1 MKHELFKTVCMK
13 KWMIVLLAM
22 IIVMPLSSDLYAAS
36 KKKKKKGTATA
47 TLPTPKKVSP
57 YEKLLKGKNVETSK
71 SDFIT
76 LHKVGSKLY
85 FEIPLKYMEREILLA
100 STVTNVTSPEFC
112 DIGYKANNPLHL
124 KFTKRDSSIFLRY
137 VSTGVTTDNLQKAMN
152 NVYGD
157 PILYAYDVKAYNP
170 DSTAVVIDVTP
181 IFTTDMKEFAFLP
194 TTIMGLIQLNSVF
207 NKDGVALGEVKAFDD
222 NLSVKSMLSYKVS
235 LKFMSFS
242 FLDNMS
248 LTATVTR
255 SLLLL
260 PEEKMRPRISDSR
273 VGIFITS
280 KQHVSTEKDG
290 IQDYTLANRW
300 RMEPKDMAAFQRG
313 ELVEPVKPIV
323 FYIDDAF
330 PELWKQPI
338 KEGTLRWN
346 EAFEKI
352 GFKNAVQVRDFP
364 KDDPEFDPDNLKY
377 SCIRYLPSS
386 TANAMGPSWVDP
398 TTGEIVNASVLVYND
413 VIRLINN
420 WRFVQTAQIDPSVR
434 AKKMPDDIV
443 KESIAYV
450 VAHEVG
456 HCLGFMHNMS
466 ASAAYPV
473 DSLRSA
479 SFTNTYGTTPCIM
492 DYARFNYVAQPGDKG
507 VRLTPPDLGIY
518 DYFLVKWNYQPLPQ
532 VNNEW
537 EEQAILESWVDEKA
551 GDPRYRYGRQQIYSR
566 YDPSAIEEDLG
577 DDPVKAAEYGI
588 KNLKY
593 ILSNLGEWVN
603 DDADFT
609 HREELYKQLA
619 NQYYRY
625 IMNVMYNV
633 GGIYLTEVKDGTKG
647 QRHEPVAKEKQRAS
661 LAWILK
667 EFKSSD
673 WLSKT
678 DLKKNFTMGVDMTPV
693 LQKRILD
700 QLERLTGNIIL
711 SSHLAS
717 NPYTIQEF
725 LTDLYNGAFENTVTG
740 RALTDADKMLQQF
753 IVDVSASS
761 LKDAGA
767 GALRMLTDAAYMPSV
782 EEIAAY
788 GLDET
793 GLINKYLDQFR
804 QVEQERGPGYVAQ
817 QMALNEFGY
826 GYGFVRKVNTGEI
839 DNSKVYLQ
847 DMALKAQ
854 RLLNSKIA
862 GATGDTKIHYQSLLM
877 KLNKSL
883 KDSK

>member
-1 MKHELFKTVCMK
+1 MK
-13 KWMIVLLAM
+13 KWMLVLFVALFVLPCSREA
-22 IIVMPLSSDLYAAS
+22 DAAGR
-36 KKKKKKGTATA
+36 KKKGKNAATA
-47 TLPTPKKVSP
+47 KVTEKKSA
-57 YEKLLKGKNVETSK
+57 YDKLFQKESCETVK
-71 SDFIT
+71 SNFIT
-76 LHKVGSKLY
+76 LHKVDGKLY
-85 FEIPLKYMEREILLA
+85 FEIPMKYLGREMLFA
-100 STVTNVTSPEFC
+100 STLTSTSSNDFCDVGYKQNDPLHVRFTKIDSTIYLNEVNAFVTS
-112 DIGYKANNPLHL
+112 NP
-124 KFTKRDSSIFLRY
+124 KEPS
-137 VSTGVTTDNLQKAMN
+137 LQKAIDKN
-152 NVYGD
+152 FADAV
-157 PILYAYDVKAYNP
+157 LYSYKIAAYTP
-170 DSTAVVIDVTP
+170 DSTAVVIDLAP
-181 IFTTDMKEFAFLP
+181 RFTTEMKEFAFLP
-194 TTIMGLIQLNSVF
+194 TTIMGLIQLNSTF

-280 KQHVSTEKDG
+280 NQHISTEKDG
-290 IQDYTLANRW
+290 IQNYTLANRW

-346 EAFEKI
+346 AAFEKI

-725 LTDLYNGAFENTVTG
+725 LTDLYNGAFENTVKG

>member
-1 MKHELFKTVCMK
+1 MK
-13 KWMIVLLAM
+13 KWMLVLFVALFVLPCSREA
-22 IIVMPLSSDLYAAS
+22 DAAGR
-36 KKKKKKGTATA
+36 KKKGKNAATA
-47 TLPTPKKVSP
+47 KVTEKKSA
-57 YEKLLKGKNVETSK
+57 YDKLFQKESCETVK
-71 SDFIT
+71 SNFIT
-76 LHKVGSKLY
+76 LHKVDGKLY
-85 FEIPLKYMEREILLA
+85 FEIPMKYLGREMLFA
-100 STVTNVTSPEFC
+100 STLTSTSSNDFCDVGYKQNDPLHVRFTKIDSTIYLNEVNAFVTS
-112 DIGYKANNPLHL
+112 NP
-124 KFTKRDSSIFLRY
+124 KEPS
-137 VSTGVTTDNLQKAMN
+137 LQKAIDKN
-152 NVYGD
+152 FADAV
-157 PILYAYDVKAYNP
+157 LYSYKIAAYTP

-194 TTIMGLIQLNSVF
+194 TTIMGLIQLNSTF

-290 IQDYTLANRW
+290 IQNYTLANRW

-346 EAFEKI
+346 AAFEKI

-725 LTDLYNGAFENTVTG
+725 LTDLYNGAFENTVKG

-862 GATGDTKIHYQSLLM
+862 GVTGDTKIHYQSLLM

>member
-1 MKHELFKTVCMK
+1 MK
-13 KWMIVLLAM
+13 KWMLVLFVALFVLPCSREA
-22 IIVMPLSSDLYAAS
+22 DAAGR
-36 KKKKKKGTATA
+36 KKKGKNAATA
-47 TLPTPKKVSP
+47 KVTEKKSA
-57 YEKLLKGKNVETSK
+57 YDKLFQKESCETVK
-71 SDFIT
+71 SNFIT
-76 LHKVGSKLY
+76 LHKVDGKLY
-85 FEIPLKYMEREILLA
+85 FEIPMKYLGREMLFA
-100 STVTNVTSPEFC
+100 STLTSTSSNDFCDVGYKQNDPLHVRFTKIDSTIYLNEVNAFVTS
-112 DIGYKANNPLHL
+112 NP
-124 KFTKRDSSIFLRY
+124 KEPS
-137 VSTGVTTDNLQKAMN
+137 LQKAIDKN
-152 NVYGD
+152 FADAV
-157 PILYAYDVKAYNP
+157 LYSYKIAAYTP
-170 DSTAVVIDVTP
+170 DSTAVVIDVTS

-194 TTIMGLIQLNSVF
+194 TTIMGLIQLNSTF

-260 PEEKMRPRISDSR
+260 PEEKMRPRIFDSR
-273 VGIFITS
+273 VGIFITN

-290 IQDYTLANRW
+290 IQNYSLANRW

-346 EAFEKI
+346 AAFEKI

-551 GDPRYRYGRQQIYSR
+551 GDPRYRYGRQQIQSR

-577 DDPVKAAEYGI
+577 DDPMKAAEYGI

-603 DDADFT
+603 DDTDFT

-725 LTDLYNGAFENTVTG
+725 LTDLYNGAFENTVKG

-804 QVEQERGPGYVAQ
+804 QVEQERGPGYVAR

>member
-1 MKHELFKTVCMK
+1 MK
-13 KWMIVLLAM
+13 KWMLVLFVALFVLPCSREA
-22 IIVMPLSSDLYAAS
+22 DAAGR
-36 KKKKKKGTATA
+36 KKKGKNAATA
-47 TLPTPKKVSP
+47 KVTEKKSA
-57 YEKLLKGKNVETSK
+57 YDKLFQKESCETVK
-71 SDFIT
+71 SNFIT
-76 LHKVGSKLY
+76 LHKVDGKLY
-85 FEIPLKYMEREILLA
+85 FEIPMKYLGREMLFA
-100 STVTNVTSPEFC
+100 STLTSTSSNDFCDVGYKQNDPLHVRFTKIDSTIYLNEVNAFVTS
-112 DIGYKANNPLHL
+112 NP
-124 KFTKRDSSIFLRY
+124 KEPS
-137 VSTGVTTDNLQKAMN
+137 LQKAIDKN
-152 NVYGD
+152 FADAV
-157 PILYAYDVKAYNP
+157 LYSYKIAAYTP

-194 TTIMGLIQLNSVF
+194 TTIMGLIQLNSTF

-290 IQDYTLANRW
+290 IQNYTLANRW

-346 EAFEKI
+346 AAFEKI

-717 NPYTIQEF
+717 SPYTIQEF
-725 LTDLYNGAFENTVTG
+725 LTDLYNGAFENTVKG

>member
-1 MKHELFKTVCMK
+1 MK
-13 KWMIVLLAM
+13 KWMLVLFVALFVLPCSREA
-22 IIVMPLSSDLYAAS
+22 DAAGR
-36 KKKKKKGTATA
+36 KKKGKNAATA
-47 TLPTPKKVSP
+47 KVTEKKSA
-57 YEKLLKGKNVETSK
+57 YDKLFQKESCETVK
-71 SDFIT
+71 SNFIT
-76 LHKVGSKLY
+76 LHKVDGKLY
-85 FEIPLKYMEREILLA
+85 FEIPMKYLGREMLFA
-100 STVTNVTSPEFC
+100 STLTSTSSNDFCDVGYKQNDPLHVRFTKIDSTIYLNEVNAFVTS
-112 DIGYKANNPLHL
+112 NP
-124 KFTKRDSSIFLRY
+124 KEPS
-137 VSTGVTTDNLQKAMN
+137 LQKAIDKN
-152 NVYGD
+152 FADAV
-157 PILYAYDVKAYNP
+157 LYSYKIAAYTP

-194 TTIMGLIQLNSVF
+194 TTIMGLIQLNSTF

-290 IQDYTLANRW
+290 IQNYTLANRW
-300 RMEPKDMAAFQRG
+300 RMEPKDMAAFKRG

-346 EAFEKI
+346 AAFEKI

-434 AKKMPDDIV
+434 GKKMPDDIV

-725 LTDLYNGAFENTVTG
+725 LTDLYNGAFENTVKG

>member
-1 MKHELFKTVCMK
+1 MK
-13 KWMIVLLAM
+13 KWMLVLFVALFVLPCSREA
-22 IIVMPLSSDLYAAS
+22 DAAGR
-36 KKKKKKGTATA
+36 KKKGKNAATA
-47 TLPTPKKVSP
+47 KVTEKKSA
-57 YEKLLKGKNVETSK
+57 YDKLFQKESCETVK
-71 SDFIT
+71 SNFIT
-76 LHKVGSKLY
+76 LHKVDGKLY
-85 FEIPLKYMEREILLA
+85 FEIPMKYLGREMLFA
-100 STVTNVTSPEFC
+100 STLTSTSSNDFCDVGYKQNDPLHVRFTKIDSTIYLNEVNAFVTS
-112 DIGYKANNPLHL
+112 NP
-124 KFTKRDSSIFLRY
+124 KEPS
-137 VSTGVTTDNLQKAMN
+137 LQKAIDKN
-152 NVYGD
+152 FADAV
-157 PILYAYDVKAYNP
+157 LYSYKIAAYTP

-194 TTIMGLIQLNSVF
+194 TTIMGLIQLNSTF

-280 KQHVSTEKDG
+280 KQHISTEKDG
-290 IQDYTLANRW
+290 IQNYTLANRW

-346 EAFEKI
+346 AAFEKI

-647 QRHEPVAKEKQRAS
+647 QRHEPVVKEKQRAS

-725 LTDLYNGAFENTVTG
+725 LTDLYNGAFENTVKG

>member
-1 MKHELFKTVCMK
+1 MK
-13 KWMIVLLAM
+13 KWMLVLFVALFVLPCSREA
-22 IIVMPLSSDLYAAS
+22 DAAGR
-36 KKKKKKGTATA
+36 KKKGKNAATA
-47 TLPTPKKVSP
+47 KVTEKKSA
-57 YEKLLKGKNVETSK
+57 YDKLFQKESCETVK
-71 SDFIT
+71 SNFIT
-76 LHKVGSKLY
+76 LHKVDGKLY
-85 FEIPLKYMEREILLA
+85 FEIPMKYLGREMLFA
-100 STVTNVTSPEFC
+100 STLTSTSSNDFCDVGYKQNDPLHVRFTKIDSTIYLNEVNAFVTS
-112 DIGYKANNPLHL
+112 NP
-124 KFTKRDSSIFLRY
+124 KEPS
-137 VSTGVTTDNLQKAMN
+137 LQKAIDKN
-152 NVYGD
+152 FADAV
-157 PILYAYDVKAYNP
+157 LYSYKIAAYTP

-194 TTIMGLIQLNSVF
+194 TTIMGLIQLNSTF

-242 FLDNMS
+242 FLNNMS

-280 KQHVSTEKDG
+280 KQHVSTERDG
-290 IQDYTLANRW
+290 ILDYTLANRW

-346 EAFEKI
+346 AAFEKI

-678 DLKKNFTMGVDMTPV
+678 DLRKNFTMGVDMTPV

-725 LTDLYNGAFENTVTG
+725 LTDLYNGAFENTVKG

-761 LKDAGA
+761 LKDAGG

>member
-1 MKHELFKTVCMK
+1 MK
-13 KWMIVLLAM
+13 KWMLVLFVALFVLPCSREA
-22 IIVMPLSSDLYAAS
+22 DAAGR
-36 KKKKKKGTATA
+36 KKKGKNAATA
-47 TLPTPKKVSP
+47 KVTEKKSA
-57 YEKLLKGKNVETSK
+57 YDKLFQKESCETVK
-71 SDFIT
+71 SNFIT
-76 LHKVGSKLY
+76 LHKVDGKLY
-85 FEIPLKYMEREILLA
+85 FEIPMKYLGREMLFA
-100 STVTNVTSPEFC
+100 STLTSTSSNDFCDVGYKQNDPLHVRFTKIDSTIYLNEVNAFVTS
-112 DIGYKANNPLHL
+112 NP
-124 KFTKRDSSIFLRY
+124 KEPS
-137 VSTGVTTDNLQKAMN
+137 LQKAIDKN
-152 NVYGD
+152 FADAV
-157 PILYAYDVKAYNP
+157 LYSYKIAAYTP

-194 TTIMGLIQLNSVF
+194 TTIMGLIQLNSTF

-280 KQHVSTEKDG
+280 KQHISTEKDG
-290 IQDYTLANRW
+290 IQNYTLANRW

-346 EAFEKI
+346 AAFEKI

-456 HCLGFMHNMS
+456 HCLCFMHNMS

-725 LTDLYNGAFENTVTG
+725 LTDLYNGAFENTVKG

>member
-1 MKHELFKTVCMK
+1 MK
-13 KWMIVLLAM
+13 KWMLVLFVALFVLPCSREA
-22 IIVMPLSSDLYAAS
+22 DAAGR
-36 KKKKKKGTATA
+36 KKKGKNAATA
-47 TLPTPKKVSP
+47 KVTEKKSA
-57 YEKLLKGKNVETSK
+57 YDKLFQKESCETVK
-71 SDFIT
+71 SNFIT
-76 LHKVGSKLY
+76 LHKVDGKLY
-85 FEIPLKYMEREILLA
+85 FEIPMKYLGREMLFA
-100 STVTNVTSPEFC
+100 STLTSTSSNDFCDVGYKQNDPLHVRFTKIDSTIYLNEVNAFVTS
-112 DIGYKANNPLHL
+112 NP
-124 KFTKRDSSIFLRY
+124 KEPS
-137 VSTGVTTDNLQKAMN
+137 LQKAIDKN
-152 NVYGD
+152 FADAV
-157 PILYAYDVKAYNP
+157 LYSYKIAAYTP

-194 TTIMGLIQLNSVF
+194 TTIMGLIQLNSTF

-280 KQHVSTEKDG
+280 KQHIPTEKDG
-290 IQDYTLANRW
+290 IQNYTLANRW

-346 EAFEKI
+346 AAFEKI

-456 HCLGFMHNMS
+456 HCLGFMHNML

-725 LTDLYNGAFENTVTG
+725 LTDLYNGAFENTVKG

>member
-1 MKHELFKTVCMK
+1 MK
-13 KWMIVLLAM
+13 KWMLVLFVALFVLPCSREA
-22 IIVMPLSSDLYAAS
+22 DAAGR
-36 KKKKKKGTATA
+36 KKKGKNAATA
-47 TLPTPKKVSP
+47 KVTEKKSA
-57 YEKLLKGKNVETSK
+57 YDKLFQKESCETVK
-71 SDFIT
+71 SNFIT
-76 LHKVGSKLY
+76 LHKVDGKLY
-85 FEIPLKYMEREILLA
+85 FEIPMKYLGREMLFA
-100 STVTNVTSPEFC
+100 STLTSTSSNDFCDVGYKQNDPLHVRFTKIDSTIYLNEVNAFVTS
-112 DIGYKANNPLHL
+112 NP
-124 KFTKRDSSIFLRY
+124 KEPS
-137 VSTGVTTDNLQKAMN
+137 LQKAIDKN
-152 NVYGD
+152 FADAV
-157 PILYAYDVKAYNP
+157 LYSYKIAAYTP

-194 TTIMGLIQLNSVF
+194 TTIMGLIQLNSTF

-235 LKFMSFS
+235 LQFMSFS

-280 KQHVSTEKDG
+280 KQHISTEKDG
-290 IQDYTLANRW
+290 IQNYTLANRW

-346 EAFEKI
+346 AAFEKI

-725 LTDLYNGAFENTVTG
+725 LTDLYNGAFENTVKG

>member
-1 MKHELFKTVCMK
+1 MK
-13 KWMIVLLAM
+13 KWMLVLFVALFVLPCSLDAE
-22 IIVMPLSSDLYAAS
+22 AAGR
-36 KKKKKKGTATA
+36 KKKGKNAATA
-47 TLPTPKKVSP
+47 KVAEKESAYDKLFQKKSC
-57 YEKLLKGKNVETSK
+57 ETVK
-71 SDFIT
+71 SNFIT
-76 LHKVGSKLY
+76 LHKVDGKLY
-85 FEIPLKYMEREILLA
+85 FEIPVKYLGREMLFA
-100 STVTNVTSPEFC
+100 STLTSTSSNDFC
-112 DIGYKANNPLHL
+112 DVGYKQNDPLHVR
-124 KFTKRDSSIFLRY
+124 FTKIDSTIYLNEVNAFVTLNPKEPSLR
-137 VSTGVTTDNLQKAMN
+137 KAIDKN
-152 NVYGD
+152 FADAV
-157 PILYAYDVKAYNP
+157 LYSYKITAYTP

-242 FLDNMS
+242 FLDNMP

-290 IQDYTLANRW
+290 IQNYTLANRW

-346 EAFEKI
+346 AAFEKI

-725 LTDLYNGAFENTVTG
+725 LTDLYNGAFENTVKG

>member
-1 MKHELFKTVCMK
+1 MK
-13 KWMIVLLAM
+13 KWMLVLFVALFVLPCSREA
-22 IIVMPLSSDLYAAS
+22 DAAGR
-36 KKKKKKGTATA
+36 KKKGKNAATA
-47 TLPTPKKVSP
+47 KVTEKKSA
-57 YEKLLKGKNVETSK
+57 YDKLFQKESCETVK
-71 SDFIT
+71 SNFIT
-76 LHKVGSKLY
+76 LHKVDGKLY
-85 FEIPLKYMEREILLA
+85 FEIPMKYLGREMLFA
-100 STVTNVTSPEFC
+100 STLTSTSSNDFCDVGYKQNDPLHVRFTKIDSTIYLNEVNAFVTS
-112 DIGYKANNPLHL
+112 NP
-124 KFTKRDSSIFLRY
+124 KEPS
-137 VSTGVTTDNLQKAMN
+137 LQKAIDKN
-152 NVYGD
+152 FADAV
-157 PILYAYDVKAYNP
+157 LYSYKIAAYTP

-194 TTIMGLIQLNSVF
+194 TTIMGLIQLNSTF

-290 IQDYTLANRW
+290 IQNYTLANRW
-300 RMEPKDMAAFQRG
+300 RMEPKDMAAFKRG

-346 EAFEKI
+346 AAFEKI

-647 QRHEPVAKEKQRAS
+647 QRHEPVSKEKQRAS

-678 DLKKNFTMGVDMTPV
+678 DLKKNFAMGVDMTPV
-693 LQKRILD
+693 LQKKILD

-725 LTDLYNGAFENTVTG
+725 LTDLYNGAFENTVKG

>member
-1 MKHELFKTVCMK
+1 MK
-13 KWMIVLLAM
+13 KWMLVLFVALFVLPCSREA
-22 IIVMPLSSDLYAAS
+22 DAAGR
-36 KKKKKKGTATA
+36 KKKGKNAATA
-47 TLPTPKKVSP
+47 KVTEKKSA
-57 YEKLLKGKNVETSK
+57 YDKLFQKESCETVK
-71 SDFIT
+71 SNFIT
-76 LHKVGSKLY
+76 LHKVDGKLY
-85 FEIPLKYMEREILLA
+85 FEIPMKYLGREMLFA
-100 STVTNVTSPEFC
+100 STLTSTSSNDFCDVGYKQNDPLHVRFTKIDSTIYLNEVNAFVTS
-112 DIGYKANNPLHL
+112 NP
-124 KFTKRDSSIFLRY
+124 KEPS
-137 VSTGVTTDNLQKAMN
+137 LQKAIDKN
-152 NVYGD
+152 FADAV
-157 PILYAYDVKAYNP
+157 LYSYKIAAYTP

-194 TTIMGLIQLNSVF
+194 TTIMGLIQLNSTF

-290 IQDYTLANRW
+290 IQNYTLANRW

-346 EAFEKI
+346 AAFEKI

-588 KNLKY
+588 KNVKY

-725 LTDLYNGAFENTVTG
+725 LTDLYNGAFENTVKG

>member
-1 MKHELFKTVCMK
+1 MK
-13 KWMIVLLAM
+13 KWMLVLFVALFVLPCSREA
-22 IIVMPLSSDLYAAS
+22 DAAGR
-36 KKKKKKGTATA
+36 KKKGKNAATA
-47 TLPTPKKVSP
+47 KVTEKKSA
-57 YEKLLKGKNVETSK
+57 YDKLFQKESCETVK
-71 SDFIT
+71 SNFIT
-76 LHKVGSKLY
+76 LHKVDGKLY
-85 FEIPLKYMEREILLA
+85 FEIPMKYLGREMLFA
-100 STVTNVTSPEFC
+100 STLTSTSSNDFCDGGYKQNDPLHVRFTKIDSTIYLNEVNAFVTS
-112 DIGYKANNPLHL
+112 NP
-124 KFTKRDSSIFLRY
+124 KEPS
-137 VSTGVTTDNLQKAMN
+137 LQKAIDKN
-152 NVYGD
+152 FADAV
-157 PILYAYDVKAYNP
+157 LYSYKIAAYTP

-194 TTIMGLIQLNSVF
+194 TTIMGLIQLNSTF

-290 IQDYTLANRW
+290 IQNYTLANRW

-346 EAFEKI
+346 AAFEKI

-725 LTDLYNGAFENTVTG
+725 LTDLYNGAFENTVKG

>member
-1 MKHELFKTVCMK
+1 MK
-13 KWMIVLLAM
+13 KWMLVLFVALFVLPCSREA
-22 IIVMPLSSDLYAAS
+22 DAAGR
-36 KKKKKKGTATA
+36 KKKGKNAATA
-47 TLPTPKKVSP
+47 KVTEKKSA
-57 YEKLLKGKNVETSK
+57 YDKLFQKESCETVK
-71 SDFIT
+71 SNFIT
-76 LHKVGSKLY
+76 LHKVDGKLY
-85 FEIPLKYMEREILLA
+85 FEIPMKYLGREMLFA
-100 STVTNVTSPEFC
+100 STLTSTSSNDFCDVGYKQNDPLHVRFTKIDSTIYLNEVNAFVTS
-112 DIGYKANNPLHL
+112 NP
-124 KFTKRDSSIFLRY
+124 KEPS
-137 VSTGVTTDNLQKAMN
+137 LQKAIDKN
-152 NVYGD
+152 FADAV
-157 PILYAYDVKAYNP
+157 LYSYKIAAYTP

-194 TTIMGLIQLNSVF
+194 TTIMGLIQLNSTF

-280 KQHVSTEKDG
+280 KQHISTEKDG
-290 IQDYTLANRW
+290 IQNYTLANRW

-346 EAFEKI
+346 AAFEKI

-725 LTDLYNGAFENTVTG
+725 LTDLYNGAFENTVKG

-761 LKDAGA
+761 LKEAGG

>member
-1 MKHELFKTVCMK
+1 MK
-13 KWMIVLLAM
+13 KWMLVLFVALFVLPCSREA
-22 IIVMPLSSDLYAAS
+22 DAAGR
-36 KKKKKKGTATA
+36 KKKGKNAATA
-47 TLPTPKKVSP
+47 KVTEKKSA
-57 YEKLLKGKNVETSK
+57 YDKLFQKESCETVK
-71 SDFIT
+71 SNFIT
-76 LHKVGSKLY
+76 LHKVDGKLY
-85 FEIPLKYMEREILLA
+85 FEIPMKYLGREMLFA
-100 STVTNVTSPEFC
+100 STLTSTSSNDFCDVGYKQNDPLHVRFTKIDSTIYLNEVNAFVTS
-112 DIGYKANNPLHL
+112 NP
-124 KFTKRDSSIFLRY
+124 KEPS
-137 VSTGVTTDNLQKAMN
+137 LQKAIDKN
-152 NVYGD
+152 FADAV
-157 PILYAYDVKAYNP
+157 LYSYKIAAYTP

-194 TTIMGLIQLNSVF
+194 TTIMGLIQLNSTF

-290 IQDYTLANRW
+290 IQNYTLANRW

-346 EAFEKI
+346 AAFEKI

-678 DLKKNFTMGVDMTPV
+678 DLKKNLTMGVDMTRV
-693 LQKRILD
+693 LQERILD

-725 LTDLYNGAFENTVTG
+725 LTDLYNGAFENTVKG

>member
-1 MKHELFKTVCMK
+1 MK
-13 KWMIVLLAM
+13 KWMLVLFVALFVLPCSREA
-22 IIVMPLSSDLYAAS
+22 DAAGR
-36 KKKKKKGTATA
+36 KKKGKNAATA
-47 TLPTPKKVSP
+47 KVTEKKSA
-57 YEKLLKGKNVETSK
+57 YDKLFQKESCETVK
-71 SDFIT
+71 SNFIT
-76 LHKVGSKLY
+76 LHKVDGKLY
-85 FEIPLKYMEREILLA
+85 FEIPMKYLGREMLFA
-100 STVTNVTSPEFC
+100 STLTSTSSNDFCDVGYKQNDPLHVRFTKIDSTIYLNEVNAFVTS
-112 DIGYKANNPLHL
+112 NP
-124 KFTKRDSSIFLRY
+124 KEPS
-137 VSTGVTTDNLQKAMN
+137 LQKAIDKN
-152 NVYGD
+152 FADAV
-157 PILYAYDVKAYNP
+157 LYSYKIAAYTP

-194 TTIMGLIQLNSVF
+194 TTIMGLIQLNSTF

-280 KQHVSTEKDG
+280 KQHVSPEKDG
-290 IQDYTLANRW
+290 IQNYTLANRW
-300 RMEPKDMAAFQRG
+300 RMEPKDMAAFKRG

-346 EAFEKI
+346 AAFEKI

-678 DLKKNFTMGVDMTPV
+678 DLRKNFTMGVDMTPV

-725 LTDLYNGAFENTVTG
+725 LTDLYNGAFENTVKG

-854 RLLNSKIA
+854 RLLNSKIT

>member
-1 MKHELFKTVCMK
+1 MK
-13 KWMIVLLAM
+13 KWMLVLFVALFVLPCSREA
-22 IIVMPLSSDLYAAS
+22 DAAGR
-36 KKKKKKGTATA
+36 KKKGKNAATA
-47 TLPTPKKVSP
+47 KVTEKKSA
-57 YEKLLKGKNVETSK
+57 YDKLFQKESCETVK
-71 SDFIT
+71 SNFIT
-76 LHKVGSKLY
+76 LHKVDGKLY
-85 FEIPLKYMEREILLA
+85 FEIPMKYLGREMLFA
-100 STVTNVTSPEFC
+100 STLTSTSSNDFCDVGYKQNDPLHVRFTKIDSTIYLNEVNAFVTS
-112 DIGYKANNPLHL
+112 NP
-124 KFTKRDSSIFLRY
+124 KEPS
-137 VSTGVTTDNLQKAMN
+137 LQKAIDKN
-152 NVYGD
+152 FADAV
-157 PILYAYDVKAYNP
+157 LYSYKIAAYTP

-194 TTIMGLIQLNSVF
+194 TTIMGLIQLNSTF

-280 KQHVSTEKDG
+280 KQHISTEKDG
-290 IQDYTLANRW
+290 IQNYTLANRW

-346 EAFEKI
+346 AAFEKI

-725 LTDLYNGAFENTVTG
+725 LTDLYNGAFENTVKG

-761 LKDAGA
+761 VKDAGA
-767 GALRMLTDAAYMPSV
+767 GALRMVTDAAYMPSV

>member
-1 MKHELFKTVCMK
+1 MK
-13 KWMIVLLAM
+13 KWMLVLFVALFVLPCSREA
-22 IIVMPLSSDLYAAS
+22 DAAGR
-36 KKKKKKGTATA
+36 KKKGKNAATA
-47 TLPTPKKVSP
+47 KVTENKSA
-57 YEKLLKGKNVETSK
+57 YDKLFQKESCETVK
-71 SDFIT
+71 SNFIT
-76 LHKVGSKLY
+76 LHKVDGKLY
-85 FEIPLKYMEREILLA
+85 FEIPMKYLGREMLFA
-100 STVTNVTSPEFC
+100 STLTSTSSNDFCDVGYKQNDPLHVRFTKIDSTIYLNEVNAFVTS
-112 DIGYKANNPLHL
+112 NP
-124 KFTKRDSSIFLRY
+124 KEPS
-137 VSTGVTTDNLQKAMN
+137 LQKAIDKN
-152 NVYGD
+152 FADAV
-157 PILYAYDVKAYNP
+157 LYSYKIAAYTP

-194 TTIMGLIQLNSVF
+194 TTIMGLIQLNSTF
-207 NKDGVALGEVKAFDD
+207 NKDGVALGEVKTFDD

-242 FLDNMS
+242 FLNNMS

-290 IQDYTLANRW
+290 IQNYTLANRW

-346 EAFEKI
+346 AAFEKI

-678 DLKKNFTMGVDMTPV
+678 DLRKNFTMGVDMTPV

-725 LTDLYNGAFENTVTG
+725 LTDLYNGAFENTVKG

>member
-1 MKHELFKTVCMK
+1 MK
-13 KWMIVLLAM
+13 KWMLVLFVALFVLPCSREA
-22 IIVMPLSSDLYAAS
+22 DAAGR
-36 KKKKKKGTATA
+36 KKKGKNAATA
-47 TLPTPKKVSP
+47 KVTEKKSA
-57 YEKLLKGKNVETSK
+57 YDKLFQKESCETVK
-71 SDFIT
+71 SNFIT
-76 LHKVGSKLY
+76 LHKVDGKLY
-85 FEIPLKYMEREILLA
+85 FEIPMKYLGREMLFA
-100 STVTNVTSPEFC
+100 STLTSTSSNDFCDVGYKQNDPLHVRFTKIDSTIYLNEVNAFVTS
-112 DIGYKANNPLHL
+112 NP
-124 KFTKRDSSIFLRY
+124 KEPS
-137 VSTGVTTDNLQKAMN
+137 LQKAIDKN
-152 NVYGD
+152 FADAV
-157 PILYAYDVKAYNP
+157 LYSYKIAAYTP

-194 TTIMGLIQLNSVF
+194 TTIMGLIQLNSTF

-290 IQDYTLANRW
+290 IQNYTLANRW
-300 RMEPKDMAAFQRG
+300 RMEPKDMAAFKRG

-346 EAFEKI
+346 AAFEKI

-725 LTDLYNGAFENTVTG
+725 LTDLYNGAFENTVKG

-782 EEIAAY
+782 EEIAVY

-883 KDSK
+883 KDCK

>member
-1 MKHELFKTVCMK
+1 MK
-13 KWMIVLLAM
+13 KWMLVLFVALFVLPCSREA
-22 IIVMPLSSDLYAAS
+22 DAAGR
-36 KKKKKKGTATA
+36 KKKGKNAATA
-47 TLPTPKKVSP
+47 KVTEKKSA
-57 YEKLLKGKNVETSK
+57 YDKLFQKESCETVK
-71 SDFIT
+71 SNFIT
-76 LHKVGSKLY
+76 LHKVDGKLY
-85 FEIPLKYMEREILLA
+85 FEIPMKYLGREMLFA
-100 STVTNVTSPEFC
+100 STLTSTSSNDFCDVGYKQNDPLHVRFTKIDSTIYLNEVNAFVTS
-112 DIGYKANNPLHL
+112 NP
-124 KFTKRDSSIFLRY
+124 KEPS
-137 VSTGVTTDNLQKAMN
+137 LQKAIDKN
-152 NVYGD
+152 FADAV
-157 PILYAYDVKAYNP
+157 LYSYKIAAYTP

-194 TTIMGLIQLNSVF
+194 KTIMGLIQLNSTF

-290 IQDYTLANRW
+290 IQNYTLANRW

-346 EAFEKI
+346 AAFEKI

-443 KESIAYV
+443 KESIDYV

-725 LTDLYNGAFENTVTG
+725 LTDLYNGAFENTVKG

-782 EEIAAY
+782 IEIAAY

>member
-1 MKHELFKTVCMK
+1 MLFASRLTSTSRIDFCDVGYKQND
-13 KWMIVLLAM
+13 
-22 IIVMPLSSDLYAAS
+22 PLHVRFTKID
-36 KKKKKKGTATA
+36 
-47 TLPTPKKVSP
+47 
-57 YEKLLKGKNVETSK
+57 
-71 SDFIT
+71 
-76 LHKVGSKLY
+76 
-85 FEIPLKYMEREILLA
+85 
-100 STVTNVTSPEFC
+100 STIYLNEVNAFVTS
-112 DIGYKANNPLHL
+112 NP
-124 KFTKRDSSIFLRY
+124 KEPS
-137 VSTGVTTDNLQKAMN
+137 LQKAIDKN
-152 NVYGD
+152 FADAV
-157 PILYAYDVKAYNP
+157 LYSYKIAAYTP

-194 TTIMGLIQLNSVF
+194 TTIMGLIQLNSTF

-280 KQHVSTEKDG
+280 KQHISTEKDG
-290 IQDYTLANRW
+290 IQNYTLANRW

-346 EAFEKI
+346 AAFEKI

-725 LTDLYNGAFENTVTG
+725 LTDLYNGAFENTVKG

>member
-1 MKHELFKTVCMK
+1 MK
-13 KWMIVLLAM
+13 
-22 IIVMPLSSDLYAAS
+22 S
-36 KKKKKKGTATA
+36 
-47 TLPTPKKVSP
+47 
-57 YEKLLKGKNVETSK
+57 N
-71 SDFIT
+71 FIT
-76 LHKVGSKLY
+76 LHKVDGKLY
-85 FEIPLKYMEREILLA
+85 FEIPMKYLGREMLFA
-100 STVTNVTSPEFC
+100 STLTSTSSNDFCDVGYKQNDPLHVRFTKIDSTIYLNEVNAFVTS
-112 DIGYKANNPLHL
+112 NP
-124 KFTKRDSSIFLRY
+124 KEPS
-137 VSTGVTTDNLQKAMN
+137 LQKAIDKN
-152 NVYGD
+152 FADAV
-157 PILYAYDVKAYNP
+157 LYSYKIAAYTP

-194 TTIMGLIQLNSVF
+194 TTIMGLIQLNSTF

-280 KQHVSTEKDG
+280 KQHISTEKDG
-290 IQDYTLANRW
+290 IQNYTLANRW

-346 EAFEKI
+346 AAFEKI

-725 LTDLYNGAFENTVTG
+725 LTDLYNGAFENTVKG

>member
-1 MKHELFKTVCMK
+1 MK
-13 KWMIVLLAM
+13 KWMLVLFVALFVLPCSREA
-22 IIVMPLSSDLYAAS
+22 DAAGR
-36 KKKKKKGTATA
+36 KKKGKNAATA
-47 TLPTPKKVSP
+47 KVTEKKSA
-57 YEKLLKGKNVETSK
+57 YDKLFQKESCETVK
-71 SDFIT
+71 SNFIT
-76 LHKVGSKLY
+76 LHKVDGKLY
-85 FEIPLKYMEREILLA
+85 FEIPMKYLGREMLFA
-100 STVTNVTSPEFC
+100 STLTSTSSNDFCDVGYKQNDPLHVRFTKIDSTIYLNEVNAFVTS
-112 DIGYKANNPLHL
+112 NP
-124 KFTKRDSSIFLRY
+124 KEPS
-137 VSTGVTTDNLQKAMN
+137 LQKAIDKN
-152 NVYGD
+152 FADAV
-157 PILYAYDVKAYNP
+157 LYSYKIAAYTP

-194 TTIMGLIQLNSVF
+194 TTIMGLIQLNSTF

-280 KQHVSTEKDG
+280 KQHISTEKDG
-290 IQDYTLANRW
+290 IQNYTLANRW

-346 EAFEKI
+346 AAFEKI

-725 LTDLYNGAFENTVTG
+725 LTDLYNGAFENTVKG

-817 QMALNEFGY
+817 QMALNDFGY

>member
-1 MKHELFKTVCMK
+1 MK
-13 KWMIVLLAM
+13 KWMLVLFVALFVLPCSREA
-22 IIVMPLSSDLYAAS
+22 DAAGR
-36 KKKKKKGTATA
+36 KKKGKNAATA
-47 TLPTPKKVSP
+47 KVTEKKSA
-57 YEKLLKGKNVETSK
+57 YDKLFQKESCETVK
-71 SDFIT
+71 SNFIT
-76 LHKVGSKLY
+76 LHKVDGKLY
-85 FEIPLKYMEREILLA
+85 FEIPMKYLGREMLFA
-100 STVTNVTSPEFC
+100 STLTSTSSNDFCDVGYKQNDPLHVRFTKIYSTIYLNEVNAFVTS
-112 DIGYKANNPLHL
+112 NP
-124 KFTKRDSSIFLRY
+124 KEPS
-137 VSTGVTTDNLQKAMN
+137 LQKAIDKN
-152 NVYGD
+152 FADAV
-157 PILYAYDVKAYNP
+157 LYSYKIAAYTP

-194 TTIMGLIQLNSVF
+194 TTIMGLIQLNSTF

-280 KQHVSTEKDG
+280 KQHISTEKDG
-290 IQDYTLANRW
+290 IQNYTLANRW

-346 EAFEKI
+346 AAFEKI

-725 LTDLYNGAFENTVTG
+725 LTDLYNGAFENTVKG

>member
-1 MKHELFKTVCMK
+1 MK
-13 KWMIVLLAM
+13 KWMLVLFVALFVLPCSREA
-22 IIVMPLSSDLYAAS
+22 DAAGR
-36 KKKKKKGTATA
+36 KKKGKNAATA
-47 TLPTPKKVSP
+47 KVTEKKSA
-57 YEKLLKGKNVETSK
+57 YDKLFQKESCETVK
-71 SDFIT
+71 SNFIT
-76 LHKVGSKLY
+76 LHKVDGKLY
-85 FEIPLKYMEREILLA
+85 FEIPMKYLGREMLFA
-100 STVTNVTSPEFC
+100 STLTSTSSNDFCDVGYKQNDPLHVRFTKIDSTIYLNEVNAFVTS
-112 DIGYKANNPLHL
+112 NP
-124 KFTKRDSSIFLRY
+124 KEPS
-137 VSTGVTTDNLQKAMN
+137 LQKAIDKN
-152 NVYGD
+152 FADAV
-157 PILYAYDVKAYNP
+157 LYSYKIAAYTP

-194 TTIMGLIQLNSVF
+194 TTIMGLIQLNSTF

-280 KQHVSTEKDG
+280 KQHISTEKDG
-290 IQDYTLANRW
+290 IQNYTLANRW

-346 EAFEKI
+346 AAFEKI

-725 LTDLYNGAFENTVTG
+725 LTDLYNGAFENTVKG
-740 RALTDADKMLQQF
+740 RALTDADKLLQQF

>member
-1 MKHELFKTVCMK
+1 MK
-13 KWMIVLLAM
+13 KWMLVLFVALFVLPCSREA
-22 IIVMPLSSDLYAAS
+22 DAAGR
-36 KKKKKKGTATA
+36 KKKGKNAATA
-47 TLPTPKKVSP
+47 KVTEKKSA
-57 YEKLLKGKNVETSK
+57 YDKLFQKESCETVK
-71 SDFIT
+71 SNFIT
-76 LHKVGSKLY
+76 LHKVDGKLY
-85 FEIPLKYMEREILLA
+85 FEIPMKYLGREMLFA
-100 STVTNVTSPEFC
+100 STLTSTSSNDFCDVGYKQNDPLHVRFTKIDSTIYLNEVNAFVTS
-112 DIGYKANNPLHL
+112 NP
-124 KFTKRDSSIFLRY
+124 KEPS
-137 VSTGVTTDNLQKAMN
+137 LQKAIDKN
-152 NVYGD
+152 FADAV
-157 PILYAYDVKAYNP
+157 LYSYKIAAYTP

-194 TTIMGLIQLNSVF
+194 TTIMGLIQLNSTF

-222 NLSVKSMLSYKVS
+222 YLSVKSMLSYKVS

-280 KQHVSTEKDG
+280 KLHVSTEKDG
-290 IQDYTLANRW
+290 IQNYTLANRW
-300 RMEPKDMAAFQRG
+300 RMEPKDMAAFKRG

-346 EAFEKI
+346 AAFEKI

-678 DLKKNFTMGVDMTPV
+678 DLRKNFTMGVDMTPV

-725 LTDLYNGAFENTVTG
+725 LTDLYNGAFENTVKG

>member
-1 MKHELFKTVCMK
+1 MKYLGREMLF
-13 KWMIVLLAM
+13 
-22 IIVMPLSSDLYAAS
+22 
-36 KKKKKKGTATA
+36 
-47 TLPTPKKVSP
+47 
-57 YEKLLKGKNVETSK
+57 
-71 SDFIT
+71 
-76 LHKVGSKLY
+76 
-85 FEIPLKYMEREILLA
+85 A
-100 STVTNVTSPEFC
+100 STLTSTSSNDFCDVGYKQNDPLHVRFTKIDSTIYLNEVNAFVTS
-112 DIGYKANNPLHL
+112 NP
-124 KFTKRDSSIFLRY
+124 KEPS
-137 VSTGVTTDNLQKAMN
+137 LQKAIDKN
-152 NVYGD
+152 FADAV
-157 PILYAYDVKAYNP
+157 LYSYKIAAYTP

-194 TTIMGLIQLNSVF
+194 TTIMGLIQLNSTF

-280 KQHVSTEKDG
+280 KQHISTEKDG
-290 IQDYTLANRW
+290 IQNYTLANRW

-346 EAFEKI
+346 AAFEKI

-678 DLKKNFTMGVDMTPV
+678 DLRKNFTMGVDMTPV

-725 LTDLYNGAFENTVTG
+725 LTDLYNGAFENTVKG

>member
-1 MKHELFKTVCMK
+1 MK
-13 KWMIVLLAM
+13 KWMLVLFVALFVLPCSREA
-22 IIVMPLSSDLYAAS
+22 DAAGR
-36 KKKKKKGTATA
+36 KKKGKNAATA
-47 TLPTPKKVSP
+47 KVTEKKSA
-57 YEKLLKGKNVETSK
+57 YDKLFQKESCETVK
-71 SDFIT
+71 SNFIT
-76 LHKVGSKLY
+76 LHKVDGKLY
-85 FEIPLKYMEREILLA
+85 FEIPMKYLGREMLFA
-100 STVTNVTSPEFC
+100 STLTSTSSNDFCDVGYKQNDPLHVRFTKIDSTIYLNEVNAFVTS
-112 DIGYKANNPLHL
+112 NP
-124 KFTKRDSSIFLRY
+124 KEPS
-137 VSTGVTTDNLQKAMN
+137 LQKAIDKN
-152 NVYGD
+152 FADAV
-157 PILYAYDVKAYNP
+157 LYSYKIAAYTP

-194 TTIMGLIQLNSVF
+194 TTIMGLIQLNSTF
-207 NKDGVALGEVKAFDD
+207 NKAGVALGEVKTFDD

-242 FLDNMS
+242 FLNNMS

-290 IQDYTLANRW
+290 IQNYTLANRW

-346 EAFEKI
+346 AAFEKI

-678 DLKKNFTMGVDMTPV
+678 DLRKNFTMGVDMTPV

-725 LTDLYNGAFENTVTG
+725 LTDLYNGAFENTVKG

>member
-1 MKHELFKTVCMK
+1 MK
-13 KWMIVLLAM
+13 KWMLVLFVALFVLPCSREA
-22 IIVMPLSSDLYAAS
+22 DAAGR
-36 KKKKKKGTATA
+36 KKKGKNAATA
-47 TLPTPKKVSP
+47 KVTEKKSA
-57 YEKLLKGKNVETSK
+57 YDKLFQKESCETVK
-71 SDFIT
+71 SNFIT
-76 LHKVGSKLY
+76 LHKVDGKLY
-85 FEIPLKYMEREILLA
+85 FEIPMKYLGREMLFA
-100 STVTNVTSPEFC
+100 STLTSTSSNDFCDVGYKQNDPLHVRFTKIDSTIYLNEVNAFVTS
-112 DIGYKANNPLHL
+112 NP
-124 KFTKRDSSIFLRY
+124 KEPS
-137 VSTGVTTDNLQKAMN
+137 LQKAIDKN
-152 NVYGD
+152 FADAV
-157 PILYAYDVKAYNP
+157 LYSYKIAAYTP

-194 TTIMGLIQLNSVF
+194 TTIMGLIQLNSTF

-280 KQHVSTEKDG
+280 KQHISTEKDG
-290 IQDYTLANRW
+290 IQNYTLANRW

-346 EAFEKI
+346 AAFEKI

-725 LTDLYNGAFENTVTG
+725 LTDLYNGAFENTVKG

-847 DMALKAQ
+847 DMALKVQ

>member
-1 MKHELFKTVCMK
+1 MK
-13 KWMIVLLAM
+13 KWMLVLFVALFVLPCSREA
-22 IIVMPLSSDLYAAS
+22 DAAGR
-36 KKKKKKGTATA
+36 KKKGKNAATA
-47 TLPTPKKVSP
+47 KVTEKKSA
-57 YEKLLKGKNVETSK
+57 YDKLFQKESCETVK
-71 SDFIT
+71 SNFIT
-76 LHKVGSKLY
+76 LHKVDGKLY
-85 FEIPLKYMEREILLA
+85 FEIPMKYLGREMLFA
-100 STVTNVTSPEFC
+100 STLTSTSSNDFCDVGYKQNDPLHVRFTKIDSTIYLNEVNAFVTS
-112 DIGYKANNPLHL
+112 NP
-124 KFTKRDSSIFLRY
+124 KEPS
-137 VSTGVTTDNLQKAMN
+137 LQKAIDKN
-152 NVYGD
+152 FADVV
-157 PILYAYDVKAYNP
+157 LYSYKIAAYTP

-194 TTIMGLIQLNSVF
+194 TTIMGLIQLNSTF

-280 KQHVSTEKDG
+280 KQHISTEKDG
-290 IQDYTLANRW
+290 IQNYTLANRW

-346 EAFEKI
+346 AAFEKI

-725 LTDLYNGAFENTVTG
+725 LTDLYNGAFENTVKG

>member
-1 MKHELFKTVCMK
+1 MK
-13 KWMIVLLAM
+13 KWMLVLFVALFVLPCSREA
-22 IIVMPLSSDLYAAS
+22 DAAGR
-36 KKKKKKGTATA
+36 KKKGKNAATA
-47 TLPTPKKVSP
+47 KVTEKKSA
-57 YEKLLKGKNVETSK
+57 YDKLFQKESCETVK
-71 SDFIT
+71 SNFIT
-76 LHKVGSKLY
+76 LHKVDGKLY
-85 FEIPLKYMEREILLA
+85 FEIPMKYLGREMLFA
-100 STVTNVTSPEFC
+100 STLTSTSSNDFCDVGYKQNDPLHVRFTKIDSTIYLNEVNAFVTS
-112 DIGYKANNPLHL
+112 NP
-124 KFTKRDSSIFLRY
+124 KEPS
-137 VSTGVTTDNLQKAMN
+137 LQKAIDKN
-152 NVYGD
+152 FADAV
-157 PILYAYDVKAYNP
+157 LYSYKIAAYTP

-194 TTIMGLIQLNSVF
+194 TTIMGLIQLNSTF

-280 KQHVSTEKDG
+280 KQHISTEKDG
-290 IQDYTLANRW
+290 IQNYTLANRW

-346 EAFEKI
+346 AAFEKI

-725 LTDLYNGAFENTVTG
+725 LTDLYNGAFENTVKG

>member
-1 MKHELFKTVCMK
+1 MK
-13 KWMIVLLAM
+13 KWMLVLFVALFVLPCSREA
-22 IIVMPLSSDLYAAS
+22 DAAGR
-36 KKKKKKGTATA
+36 KKKGKNAATA
-47 TLPTPKKVSP
+47 KVTEKKSA
-57 YEKLLKGKNVETSK
+57 YDKLFQKESCETVK
-71 SDFIT
+71 SNFIT
-76 LHKVGSKLY
+76 LHKVDGKLY
-85 FEIPLKYMEREILLA
+85 FEIPMKYLGREMLFA
-100 STVTNVTSPEFC
+100 STLTSTSSNDFCDVGYKQNDPLHVRFTKIDSTIYLNEVNAFVTS
-112 DIGYKANNPLHL
+112 NP
-124 KFTKRDSSIFLRY
+124 KEPS
-137 VSTGVTTDNLQKAMN
+137 LQKAIDKN
-152 NVYGD
+152 FADAV
-157 PILYAYDVKAYNP
+157 LYSYKIAAYTP

-194 TTIMGLIQLNSVF
+194 TTIMGLIQLNSTF

-280 KQHVSTEKDG
+280 KQHISTEKDG
-290 IQDYTLANRW
+290 IQNYTLANRW

-346 EAFEKI
+346 AAFEKI

-711 SSHLAS
+711 SSHLES

-725 LTDLYNGAFENTVTG
+725 LTDLYNGAFENTVKG

>member
-1 MKHELFKTVCMK
+1 
-13 KWMIVLLAM
+13 
-22 IIVMPLSSDLYAAS
+22 
-36 KKKKKKGTATA
+36 
-47 TLPTPKKVSP
+47 
-57 YEKLLKGKNVETSK
+57 
-71 SDFIT
+71 
-76 LHKVGSKLY
+76 
-85 FEIPLKYMEREILLA
+85 
-100 STVTNVTSPEFC
+100 
-112 DIGYKANNPLHL
+112 
-124 KFTKRDSSIFLRY
+124 
-137 VSTGVTTDNLQKAMN
+137 
-152 NVYGD
+152 
-157 PILYAYDVKAYNP
+157 
-170 DSTAVVIDVTP
+170 
-181 IFTTDMKEFAFLP
+181 MKEFAFLP
-194 TTIMGLIQLNSVF
+194 TTIMGLIQLNSTF

-280 KQHVSTEKDG
+280 KQHVSMEKDG
-290 IQDYTLANRW
+290 IQNYTLANRW
-300 RMEPKDMAAFQRG
+300 RMEPKDMAAFKRG

-346 EAFEKI
+346 AAFEKI

-377 SCIRYLPSS
+377 SCVRYLPSS

-434 AKKMPDDIV
+434 GKKMPDDIV

-678 DLKKNFTMGVDMTPV
+678 DLRKNFTMGVDMTPV

-725 LTDLYNGAFENTVTG
+725 LTDLYNGAFENTVKG

>member
-1 MKHELFKTVCMK
+1 MK
-13 KWMIVLLAM
+13 KWMLVLFVALFVLPCSREA
-22 IIVMPLSSDLYAAS
+22 DAAGR
-36 KKKKKKGTATA
+36 KKKGKNAATA
-47 TLPTPKKVSP
+47 KVTEKKSA
-57 YEKLLKGKNVETSK
+57 YDKLFQKESCETVK
-71 SDFIT
+71 SNFIT
-76 LHKVGSKLY
+76 LHKVDGKLY
-85 FEIPLKYMEREILLA
+85 FEIPMKYLGREMLFA
-100 STVTNVTSPEFC
+100 STLTSTSSNDFCDVGYKQNDPLHVRFTKIDSTIYLNEVNAFVTS
-112 DIGYKANNPLHL
+112 NP
-124 KFTKRDSSIFLRY
+124 KEPS
-137 VSTGVTTDNLQKAMN
+137 LQKAIDKN
-152 NVYGD
+152 FADAV
-157 PILYAYDVKAYNP
+157 LYSYKIAAYTP

-194 TTIMGLIQLNSVF
+194 TTIMGLIQLNSTF

-280 KQHVSTEKDG
+280 KQPVSTEKDG
-290 IQDYTLANRW
+290 IQNYTLANRW
-300 RMEPKDMAAFQRG
+300 RMEPKDMAAFKRG

-346 EAFEKI
+346 AAFEKI

-678 DLKKNFTMGVDMTPV
+678 DLRKNFTMGVDMTPV

-725 LTDLYNGAFENTVTG
+725 LTDLYNGAFENTVKG

-767 GALRMLTDAAYMPSV
+767 GAYMPSV

>member
-1 MKHELFKTVCMK
+1 MK
-13 KWMIVLLAM
+13 KWMLVLFVALFVLPCSREA
-22 IIVMPLSSDLYAAS
+22 DAAGR
-36 KKKKKKGTATA
+36 KKKGKNAATA
-47 TLPTPKKVSP
+47 KVTEKKSA
-57 YEKLLKGKNVETSK
+57 YDKLFQKESCETVK
-71 SDFIT
+71 SNFIT
-76 LHKVGSKLY
+76 LHKVDGKLY
-85 FEIPLKYMEREILLA
+85 FEIPMKYLGREMLFA
-100 STVTNVTSPEFC
+100 STLTSTSSNDFCDVGYKQNDPLHVRFTKIDSTIYLNEVNAFVTS
-112 DIGYKANNPLHL
+112 NP
-124 KFTKRDSSIFLRY
+124 KEPS
-137 VSTGVTTDNLQKAMN
+137 LQKAIDKN
-152 NVYGD
+152 FADAV
-157 PILYAYDVKAYNP
+157 LYSYKIAAYTP

-194 TTIMGLIQLNSVF
+194 TTIMGLIQLNSTF

-235 LKFMSFS
+235 LKFMSCS

-290 IQDYTLANRW
+290 IQNYTLANRW

-346 EAFEKI
+346 AAFEKI

-725 LTDLYNGAFENTVTG
+725 LTDLYNGAFENTVKG

>member
-1 MKHELFKTVCMK
+1 MK
-13 KWMIVLLAM
+13 KWMLVLFVALFVLPCSREA
-22 IIVMPLSSDLYAAS
+22 DAAGR
-36 KKKKKKGTATA
+36 KKKGKNAATVKV
-47 TLPTPKKVSP
+47 TEKKSA
-57 YEKLLKGKNVETSK
+57 YDKLFQKESCETVK
-71 SDFIT
+71 SNFIT
-76 LHKVGSKLY
+76 LHKVDGKLY
-85 FEIPLKYMEREILLA
+85 FEIPMKYLGREMLFA
-100 STVTNVTSPEFC
+100 STLTSTSSNDFCDVGYKQNDPLHVRFTKIDSTIYLNEVNAFVTS
-112 DIGYKANNPLHL
+112 NP
-124 KFTKRDSSIFLRY
+124 KEPS
-137 VSTGVTTDNLQKAMN
+137 LQKAIDKN
-152 NVYGD
+152 FADAV
-157 PILYAYDVKAYNP
+157 LYSYKIAAYTP

-194 TTIMGLIQLNSVF
+194 TTIMGLIQLNSTF

-290 IQDYTLANRW
+290 IQNYTLANRW

-346 EAFEKI
+346 AAFEKI

-725 LTDLYNGAFENTVTG
+725 LTDLYNGAFENTVKG

-854 RLLNSKIA
+854 RLLNSKIT